1 MVEKKVWIKMHDDSR
16 RIAAVC
22 DFDLIGKTFEE
33 GKLQLKVNEHFY
45 KGKEYDELKAIK
57 VLNNAKMDDA
67 CFNLVGEMAVD
78 LGVKIGLIDK
88 THVIRIQGIPHA
100 LALL

>member
-1 MVEKKVWIKMHDDSR
+1 MTEKKVWIKIHDDSR

-22 DFDLIGKTFEE
+22 DSELIGKTFEE

-45 KGKEYDELKAIK
+45 KGKECDELKAIK
-57 VLNNAKMDDA
+57 ILNNAKMDDA
-67 CFNLVGEMAVD
+67 CFNLVGDMAVE
-78 LGVKIGLIDK
+78 LGVKIGVIDK